1 MGLKSLANK
10 AKGKRPIVEE
20 KKSKLNVEEQMVE
33 EISSEK
39 ASASAEVWT
48 EVGFQFH
55 FRFPPF

>member
-1 MGLKSLANK
+1 MGLKSLAKK

-39 ASASAEVWT
+39 ASASAEV
-48 EVGFQFH
+48 
-55 FRFPPF
+55 